1 MPTGAVSSG
10 IVPVTRPRRPDRSDS
25 TAPTCASGTVT
36 STASIGSSSAHLPLA
51 AASLTAS
58 DPAIWKANQAA
69 CRVRRFAGE
78 VDVCIG
84 RLRRKPGGQWYF
96 DYAEG
101 DDDDE
106 IGFRL
111 GEERFVTGE
120 YVSIGSKGTMHIYQ
134 VARVE
139 KP

>member
-1 MPTGAVSSG
+1 MASASELSPGFRHVRLLLARERDNPAGSRDEGYDLLVPLGADG
-10 IVPVTRPRRPDRSDS
+10 RID
-25 TAPTCASGTVT
+25 
-36 STASIGSSSAHLPLA
+36 A
-51 AASLTAS
+51 AE
-58 DPAIWKANQAA
+58 WKAKQTR
-69 CRVRRFAGE
+69 CRVRRFGAGE
-78 VDVCIG
+78 DDRIG

-96 DYAEG
+96 DYEDG
-101 DDDDE
+101 ERDDE

-120 YVSIGSKGTMHIYQ
+120 YVSLGRQGRMHTYQ

>member
-1 MPTGAVSSG
+1 MTETTPLPANFRHVRLLLARDKDHPAGAIEEG
-10 IVPVTRPRRPDRSDS
+10 YDLLVPLDGGGRLD
-25 TAPTCASGTVT
+25 
-36 STASIGSSSAHLPLA
+36 AHE
-51 AASLTAS
+51 
-58 DPAIWKANQAA
+58 WKAHQAL
-69 CRVRRFAGE
+69 CRVRRFRESGSTR
-78 VDVCIG
+78 IG

-96 DYAEG
+96 DYEEG
-101 DDDDE
+101 RSDDE

-120 YVSIGSKGTMHIYQ
+120 YVSIVTAGVMHTYQ

>member
-1 MPTGAVSSG
+1 MNDTTTLPANFRHVRLLLAREKAHPAGARDEG
-10 IVPVTRPRRPDRSDS
+10 YDLL
-25 TAPTCASGTVT
+25 
-36 STASIGSSSAHLPLA
+36 LPLDSEGRLDPHEWKTHQ
-51 AASLTAS
+51 AS
-58 DPAIWKANQAA
+58 
-69 CRVRRFAGE
+69 CRVRRFDEHG
-78 VDVCIG
+78 DVKIG

-96 DYAEG
+96 DYEEG
-101 DDDDE
+101 ESDDE

-120 YVSIGSKGTMHIYQ
+120 YVSIGTRASMHTYQ

>member
-1 MPTGAVSSG
+1 MHVKRAIRKVSVTKATICSFRSTRTVVSMLTSGKRIRPPAV
-10 IVPVTRPRRPDRSDS
+10 
-25 TAPTCASGTVT
+25 CGT
-36 STASIGSSSAHLPLA
+36 SA
-51 AASLTAS
+51 
-58 DPAIWKANQAA
+58 
-69 CRVRRFAGE
+69 VREDAR
-78 VDVCIG
+78 IG

-101 DDDDE
+101 ERDDE
-106 IGFRL
+106 IGFHL

-120 YVSIGSKGTMHIYQ
+120 YVSIGRNGVMHTYQ